1 MYRCVD
7 TLVLRYLVAS
17 RDAISFSVLLVLTV
31 LSSNALSPSSDEFS
45 SRRWRISPVLVSKAP
60 RMLVNQ
66 EPRIGFTVSS
76 GQVSIGPTVS
86 VGSGLCWSYGLRW
99 IRSLSVLRSVFRW
112 QSSTLTVSPLLTL
125 PVVGL
130 SVGCLSSVAGLSSF
144 SSRLRWRYLR
154 CRISPSS
161 ISSDPSEVS
170 SAMSAVG

>member
-112 QSSTLTVSPLLTL
+112 QSSTLAVPTL
-125 PVVGL
+125 SDL
-130 SVGCLSSVAGLSSF
+130 SVIDLL
-144 SSRLRWRYLR
+144 
-154 CRISPSS
+154 
-161 ISSDPSEVS
+161 
-170 SAMSAVG
+170 